1 MFYLAKNALSL
12 AKFVHT
18 LTFSCMAGVYS
29 DLTVAGVAR
38 AGGDEAATHKGNVG
52 EGEQGLPT
60 SNEKP

>member
-12 AKFVHT
+12 AIYT
-18 LTFSCMAGVYS
+18 LTFSCMAGVYC

-38 AGGDEAATHKGNVG
+38 AGGDEASAHEGNVG

>member
-1 MFYLAKNALSL
+1 MFYLAQTAPSL
-12 AKFVHT
+12 ARFIHT
-18 LTFSCMAGVYS
+18 LTFSCMAGVYC

-38 AGGDEAATHKGNVG
+38 AGGDEAATREGNVG